1 MTTFAFSLANRLA
14 WLRSSMLALCLLAT
28 AFTALPARAD
38 CTVTGACISAGPRL
52 ASVDT
57 GKSAL
62 LGPLLGGLLGTGV
75 SLNALDWNAL
85 AGGNLNLL
93 NFLKILQT
101 QLNLS
106 SPSQTLGANVT
117 LAQIATALALEA
129 QAEAKPS
136 LATALSGLASSLNGV
151 GGTVRLGDLL
161 KLTAD
166 TGTLGTTTVNALDML
181 TGLVQL
187 YNNRNVLTTPTP
199 IGIEGGLLG
208 AIGVVNSLQLYAQAI
223 EPPSYVCGPAGSTFH
238 SAAIRLK
245 LKMDLVSLAPVTDTL
260 VGLGLLQSASIA
272 IGKLDVYVDVARGEG
287 SLTAVN
293 AATKAVTLQ
302 VAPGVADVYVGR
314 IDDGV
319 FFNRTRRILDSDVDY
334 GTIGSI
340 QAAALGLLSVNIPLE
355 IKSIVRAQAPFSTSV
370 TMSGA
375 FPQTRTVSSS
385 TTFVTNAANSL
396 VTNLSIRS
404 LPALGLLQG
413 VVEPLVKTLVT
424 KTVTPLLAPVLSGVA
439 DPLLKLLGIGLGEM
453 VVTVEGICQTCD
465 DFKLTKAADKANA
478 LPGSTIVYT
487 ITFQNSGT
495 TTLNNLSISDST
507 PAYTTYADAACSALP
522 AGLSCNVSAKP
533 EAGAAGKVDWA
544 FTGTLAP
551 GASGSVTVT
560 VKVQ

>member
-1 MTTFAFSLANRLA
+1 MLMNNFVSRLA
-14 WLRSSMLALCLLAT
+14 ALRNTLAALCLAGLA
-28 AFTALPARAD
+28 LVSSPAQAD
-38 CTVTGACISAGPRL
+38 CTVTGACITAGPRL

-57 GKSAL
+57 NKSAL

-75 SLNALDWNAL
+75 SLNAVDWNAL
-85 AGGNLNLL
+85 AGANLNLL
-93 NFLKILQT
+93 DFLKILQT

-106 SPSQTLGANVT
+106 SPAQALGANVT
-117 LAQIATALALEA
+117 LAQIANALALQA

-136 LATALSGLASSLNGV
+136 IATALSGLASQLNGV
-151 GGTVRLGDLL
+151 GGTVKLGDLL
-161 KLTAD
+161 KVTAD
-166 TGTLGTTTVNALDML
+166 TGSLGTTTVNALDML

-187 YNNRNVLTTPTP
+187 YNRRNVVTTPTP
-199 IGIEGGLLG
+199 IGISGGVLG
-208 AIGVVNSLQLYAQAI
+208 AVGVVNSLQLYAQAI
-223 EPPSYVCGPAGSTFH
+223 EPPSYVCGPTGSTFH

-260 VGLGLLQSASIA
+260 VGLGLLSSASVA

-302 VAPGVADVYVGR
+302 VAPGVADIYIGK

-319 FFNRTRRILDSDVDY
+319 FFNRSRTILDSDVDF

-355 IKSIVRAQAPFSTSV
+355 IKSIVRAQAPFSSSV
-370 TMSGA
+370 TMSGT
-375 FPQTRTVSSS
+375 FPQTRTVRSS
-385 TTFVTNAANSL
+385 TTFITNAANSL
-396 VTNLSIRS
+396 VTNLQMRS

-424 KTVTPLLAPVLSGVA
+424 QTVTPLLAPVLSGVA
-439 DPLLKLLGIGLGEM
+439 DPLLKLLGIGLGEI

-478 LPGSTIVYT
+478 TPGSTIVYT
-487 ITFQNSGT
+487 ITFQNNGS
-495 TTLNNLSISDST
+495 TTLNNLTISDAT
-507 PAYTTYADAACSALP
+507 PAYTTYVDSSCASLP
-522 AGLSCNVSAKP
+522 SGLGCNVSAKP
-533 EAGAAGKVDWA
+533 EAGATGKVDWA

-551 GASGSVTVT
+551 GASGTVTVT
-560 VKVQ
+560 VTVQ